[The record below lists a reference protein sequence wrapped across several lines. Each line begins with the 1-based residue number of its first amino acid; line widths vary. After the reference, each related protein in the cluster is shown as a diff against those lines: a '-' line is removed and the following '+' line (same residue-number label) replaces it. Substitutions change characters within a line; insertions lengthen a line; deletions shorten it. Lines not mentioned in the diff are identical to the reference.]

1 MNETDAKQ
9 PGRLRAFFGRLG
21 GWFKLH
27 KKFTALLVVLALA
40 TAILLRFLPQR
51 GAAQGSTVSFVRTTT
66 LQKTSLENSVSTTG
80 TVESANVSTVTTDLK
95 YTVKSVNV
103 QVGDTVQAGDV
114 ICTLDTEDLEKQI
127 ERAKESLTDQTEQTQ
142 EAYDKALKSY
152 NEAKE
157 DYDDAVTAVDDA
169 EDDYYDSWDDLNAA
183 VNQVSALQ
191 ADYDSKQSQLSSML
205 TEYNEAVSTYGVD
218 SDEAKAAKDR
228 YEQFKEGAA
237 KDAQTA
243 LENAQ
248 MTTGYQSLVQ
258 AKDQA
263 VAAWEQAKTAKEQ
276 AEKQLETASESLD
289 TAKKNLDKSGSSDTL
304 ADLQEQLTKCTLT
317 AETSGTV
324 TSLNATVGSICS
336 DTVATIQDTND
347 LKVAVTIREYDVPN
361 VSIGMKARIT
371 SDATDGEISGTL
383 TQISPTATAA
393 TSATAAGQGS
403 SSTSGTFSAEV
414 SVDGASS
421 GLLIGMNAN
430 VEIVQSTTDNV
441 FVVPY
446 DAVGTEDDGTK
457 YVMVKTGGEGAD
469 ATFEKVTVTTGAE
482 NDYYIEIRGDALTEG
497 MEVRSSASDDST
509 ETVDASDMMGQGGF
523 VFSAGGDM
531 PSGGG
536 QGGPSGGQGGPSG
549 GQGGPG
555 GRQGGGPGGM

>member
-1 MNETDAKQ
+1 MNETGTKQ
-9 PGRLRAFFGRLG
+9 PGKLRAFFGRLG
-21 GWFKLH
+21 GWFKQH

-40 TAILLRFLPQR
+40 AAIVLRFLPQK

-152 NEAKE
+152 NEAKK
-157 DYDDAVTAVDDA
+157 DYDDAVTAADDA

-228 YEQFKEGAA
+228 YEKFEQNDAQ
-237 KDAQTA
+237 DAQTA

-248 MTTGYQSLVQ
+248 KTTGYQSLVQ

-304 ADLQEQLTKCTLT
+304 EDLQEQLTKCTLT

-336 DTVATIQDTND
+336 DTVATIQDTNA
-347 LKVAVTIREYDVPN
+347 LKIAVTIQEYDVPN

-393 TSATAAGQGS
+393 TGGQS
-403 SSTSGTFSAEV
+403 SSSSSGTFSAEV

-457 YVMVKTGGEGAD
+457 YVMVKTGGDGAD

-482 NDYYIEIRGDALTEG
+482 NDYYIEISGDALSEG

-509 ETVDASDMMGQGGF
+509 ETVDTSDMMGQGGF
-523 VFSAGGDM
+523 MFSA
-531 PSGGG
+531 GGG

-555 GRQGGGPGGM
+555 GGQGGGPGGM

>member
-1 MNETDAKQ
+1 MNETGTKQ
-9 PGRLRAFFGRLG
+9 PGKLRAFFGRLG
-21 GWFKLH
+21 GWFKQH

-40 TAILLRFLPQR
+40 AAIVLRFLPQK

-127 ERAKESLTDQTEQTQ
+127 ERAKESLTDQTKQTQ

-152 NEAKE
+152 NEAKK
-157 DYDDAVTAVDDA
+157 DYDDAVTAAADA

-263 VAAWEQAKTAKEQ
+263 VAAWEQAKAAKEQ

-304 ADLQEQLTKCTLT
+304 EDLQEQLTKCTLT

-336 DTVATIQDTND
+336 DTVATIQDTNA
-347 LKVAVTIREYDVPN
+347 LKIAVTIQEYDVPN

-393 TSATAAGQGS
+393 TGGQS
-403 SSTSGTFSAEV
+403 SSSSSGTFSAEV

-457 YVMVKTGGEGAD
+457 YVMVKTGGDGAD

-482 NDYYIEIRGDALTEG
+482 NDYYIEISGDALSEG

-509 ETVDASDMMGQGGF
+509 ETVDASNMMGQGGF
-523 VFSAGGDM
+523 AFSAGGDM

-536 QGGPSGGQGGPSG
+536 QGGPGS

-555 GRQGGGPGGM
+555 SGQGGPGCGQGGGPGGM

>member
-1 MNETDAKQ
+1 MNETGTKQ
-9 PGRLRAFFGRLG
+9 PGKLRAFFGRLG
-21 GWFKLH
+21 GWFKQH

-40 TAILLRFLPQR
+40 AAIVLRFLPQK

-157 DYDDAVTAVDDA
+157 DYDDAVTAADDA

-304 ADLQEQLTKCTLT
+304 EDLQEQLTKCTLT

-336 DTVATIQDTND
+336 DTVATIQDTNA
-347 LKVAVTIREYDVPN
+347 LKIAVTIQEYDVPN

-393 TSATAAGQGS
+393 TGGQS
-403 SSTSGTFSAEV
+403 SSSSSGTFSAEV

-457 YVMVKTGGEGAD
+457 YVMVKTGGDGAD

-482 NDYYIEIRGDALTEG
+482 NDYYIEISGDALSEG
-497 MEVRSSASDDST
+497 MEVRSSASDDSA

-536 QGGPSGGQGGPSG
+536 QGGPGGG
-549 GQGGPG
+549 
-555 GRQGGGPGGM
+555 QGGGPGGM

>member
-1 MNETDAKQ
+1 MNETGTKQ
-9 PGRLRAFFGRLG
+9 PGKLRAFFGRLG
-21 GWFKLH
+21 GWFKQH

-40 TAILLRFLPQR
+40 AAIVLRFLPQK

-103 QVGDTVQAGDV
+103 QVGDTVQAGV

-152 NEAKE
+152 NEAKK
-157 DYDDAVTAVDDA
+157 DYDDAVTAAADA

-191 ADYDSKQSQLSSML
+191 AEYDRAENELNDALSAYNAALTAYGAGSAEATAAYNEKQS
-205 TEYNEAVSTYGVD
+205 TV
-218 SDEAKAAKDR
+218 
-228 YEQFKEGAA
+228 
-237 KDAQTA
+237 QTA
-243 LENAQ
+243 QQALQNAQ
-248 MTTGYQSLVQ
+248 SITGYQSLVQ

-263 VAAWEQAKTAKEQ
+263 VAAWEQAKNAKEQ

-304 ADLQEQLTKCTLT
+304 EDLQEQLTKCTLT

-336 DTVATIQDTND
+336 DTVATIQDTNA
-347 LKVAVTIREYDVPN
+347 LKIAVTIQEYDVPN

-393 TSATAAGQGS
+393 TGGQS
-403 SSTSGTFSAEV
+403 SSSSSGTFSAEV

-457 YVMVKTGGEGAD
+457 YVMVKTGGDGAD

-482 NDYYIEIRGDALTEG
+482 NDYYIEISGDALSEG

-509 ETVDASDMMGQGGF
+509 ETVDTSDMMGQGGF
-523 VFSAGGDM
+523 MFSAGGDM

-536 QGGPSGGQGGPSG
+536 QGGPGS

-555 GRQGGGPGGM
+555 GGQGGGPGGM

>member
-1 MNETDAKQ
+1 MNETGTKQ
-9 PGRLRAFFGRLG
+9 PGKLRAFFGRLG
-21 GWFKLH
+21 GWFKQH

-40 TAILLRFLPQR
+40 AAIVLRFLPQK
-51 GAAQGSTVSFVRTTT
+51 GAAQGSTVNFVRTTT

-152 NEAKE
+152 NEAKK
-157 DYDDAVTAVDDA
+157 DYDDAVTAADDA

-191 ADYDSKQSQLSSML
+191 AEYDSKQSQLSSML

-228 YEQFKEGAA
+228 YEKFEQNDAQ
-237 KDAQTA
+237 DAQTA

-248 MTTGYQSLVQ
+248 KTTGYQSLVQ

-263 VAAWEQAKTAKEQ
+263 VAAWEQAKTAKKQ

-304 ADLQEQLTKCTLT
+304 EDLQEQLTKCTLT

-336 DTVATIQDTND
+336 DTVATIQDTNA
-347 LKVAVTIREYDVPN
+347 LKIAVTIQEYDVPN

-393 TSATAAGQGS
+393 TGGQS
-403 SSTSGTFSAEV
+403 SSSSSGTFSAEV

-457 YVMVKTGGEGAD
+457 YVMVKTGGDGAD

-482 NDYYIEIRGDALTEG
+482 NDYYIEISGDALSEG

-509 ETVDASDMMGQGGF
+509 ETVDTSDMMGQGSL

-536 QGGPSGGQGGPSG
+536 QGGPGGG
-549 GQGGPG
+549 
-555 GRQGGGPGGM
+555 QGGGPGGM

>member
-1 MNETDAKQ
+1 MNETGTKQ
-9 PGRLRAFFGRLG
+9 PGKLRAFFGRLG
-21 GWFKLH
+21 GWFKQH
-27 KKFTALLVVLALA
+27 KKFIALLVVLALA
-40 TAILLRFLPQR
+40 AAIVLRFLPQK

-152 NEAKE
+152 NEAKK
-157 DYDDAVTAVDDA
+157 DYDDAVTAADDA

-289 TAKKNLDKSGSSDTL
+289 TAKKKLDNSGSSDAL
-304 ADLQEQLTKCTLT
+304 EDLQEQLTKCTLT

-336 DTVATIQDTND
+336 DTVATIQDTNA
-347 LKVAVTIREYDVPN
+347 LKIAVTIQEYDVPN

-393 TSATAAGQGS
+393 TGGQS
-403 SSTSGTFSAEV
+403 SSSSSGTFSAEV

-457 YVMVKTGGEGAD
+457 YVMVKTGGDGAD

-482 NDYYIEIRGDALTEG
+482 NDYYIEISGDALSEG
-497 MEVRSSASDDST
+497 MEVRSSASDDSA
-509 ETVDASDMMGQGGF
+509 ETVDASNMMGQGGF
-523 VFSAGGDM
+523 AFSGGGDM

-536 QGGPSGGQGGPSG
+536 QGGPSGGQGG
-549 GQGGPG
+549 
-555 GRQGGGPGGM
+555 GPGGM

>member
-1 MNETDAKQ
+1 MNETGTKQ
-9 PGRLRAFFGRLG
+9 PGKLRAFFGRLG
-21 GWFKLH
+21 GWFKQH

-40 TAILLRFLPQR
+40 AAIVLRFLPQK

-152 NEAKE
+152 NEAKK
-157 DYDDAVTAVDDA
+157 DYDDAVTAADDA

-191 ADYDSKQSQLSSML
+191 AEYDSKQSQLSSML

-228 YEQFKEGAA
+228 YEKFEQNDAQ
-237 KDAQTA
+237 DAQTA

-248 MTTGYQSLVQ
+248 KTTGYQSLVQ

-304 ADLQEQLTKCTLT
+304 EDLQEQLTKCTLT

-336 DTVATIQDTND
+336 DTVATIQDTNA
-347 LKVAVTIREYDVPN
+347 LKIAVTIQEYDVPN
-361 VSIGMKARIT
+361 VSIGMKVRIT

-393 TSATAAGQGS
+393 TGGQS
-403 SSTSGTFSAEV
+403 SSSSSGTFSAEV

-457 YVMVKTGGEGAD
+457 YVMVKTGGDGAD

-482 NDYYIEIRGDALTEG
+482 NDYYIEISGDALSEG

-509 ETVDASDMMGQGGF
+509 ETVDTSDMMGQGSL

-536 QGGPSGGQGGPSG
+536 QGGPGGG
-549 GQGGPG
+549 
-555 GRQGGGPGGM
+555 QGGGPGGM

>member
-1 MNETDAKQ
+1 MNETGTKQ
-9 PGRLRAFFGRLG
+9 PGKLRAFFGRLG
-21 GWFKLH
+21 GWFKQH

-40 TAILLRFLPQR
+40 AAIVLRFLPQK

-127 ERAKESLTDQTEQTQ
+127 ERAKESLTDQTDQTQ

-152 NEAKE
+152 NEAKKG
-157 DYDDAVTAVDDA
+157 YDDAVTAADDA

-218 SDEAKAAKDR
+218 SAEATAAKGR
-228 YEQFKEGAA
+228 YERFKNGDA

-243 LENAQ
+243 LEDAQ

-289 TAKKNLDKSGSSDTL
+289 TAKKKLDNSGSSDTL
-304 ADLQEQLTKCTLT
+304 EDLQEQLTKCTLT

-336 DTVATIQDTND
+336 DTVATIQDTNA
-347 LKVAVTIREYDVPN
+347 LKIAVTIQEYDVPN

-393 TSATAAGQGS
+393 TGGQS
-403 SSTSGTFSAEV
+403 SSSSSGTFSAEV

-457 YVMVKTGGEGAD
+457 YVMVKTGGDGAD

-482 NDYYIEIRGDALTEG
+482 NDYYIEISGDALSEG

-509 ETVDASDMMGQGGF
+509 ETVDTSDMMGQGGF
-523 VFSAGGDM
+523 AFSAGGDM

-536 QGGPSGGQGGPSG
+536 QGGPSGGQGGPG
-549 GQGGPG
+549 GG
-555 GRQGGGPGGM
+555 QGGGPGGM

>member
-1 MNETDAKQ
+1 MSETGTKQ
-9 PGRLRAFFGRLG
+9 PGKLRAFFGRLG
-21 GWFKLH
+21 GWFKQH

-40 TAILLRFLPQR
+40 AAIVLRFLPQK

-152 NEAKE
+152 NEAKK
-157 DYDDAVTAVDDA
+157 DYDDAVTAADDA

-228 YEQFKEGAA
+228 YEQFEQKDAQ
-237 KDAQTA
+237 DAQTA
-243 LENAQ
+243 LEHAQ
-248 MTTGYQSLVQ
+248 KTTSYQSLVQ

-276 AEKQLETASESLD
+276 AEKQLETVSESLD

-304 ADLQEQLTKCTLT
+304 EDLQEQLTKCTLT
-317 AETSGTV
+317 ATV

-336 DTVATIQDTND
+336 DTVATIQDTNA
-347 LKVAVTIREYDVPN
+347 LKIAVTIQEYDVPN

-393 TSATAAGQGS
+393 TGGQS
-403 SSTSGTFSAEV
+403 SSSSSGTFSAEV

-457 YVMVKTGGEGAD
+457 YVMVKTGGDGAD

-482 NDYYIEIRGDALTEG
+482 NDYYIEISGDALSEG

-509 ETVDASDMMGQGGF
+509 ETVDASNMMGQGGF

-536 QGGPSGGQGGPSG
+536 QGGPGGG
-549 GQGGPG
+549 
-555 GRQGGGPGGM
+555 QGGGPGGM

>member
-1 MNETDAKQ
+1 MNETGTKQ
-9 PGRLRAFFGRLG
+9 PGKLRAFFGRLG
-21 GWFKLH
+21 GWFKQH

-40 TAILLRFLPQR
+40 AAIVLRFLPQK

-127 ERAKESLTDQTEQTQ
+127 TRAKESLTDQTEQTQ

-152 NEAKE
+152 NEAKK
-157 DYDDAVTAVDDA
+157 DYDDAVTAADDA

-191 ADYDSKQSQLSSML
+191 AKYDRAEKELSDALSAYNAAL
-205 TEYNEAVSTYGVD
+205 TAYGDGSAEATAAEAAYNE
-218 SDEAKAAKDR
+218 K
-228 YEQFKEGAA
+228 QGAA

-304 ADLQEQLTKCTLT
+304 EDLQEQLTKCTLT

-446 DAVGTEDDGTK
+446 DAVGTEADGTK

-497 MEVRSSASDDST
+497 MEVRSSATDDST
-509 ETVDASDMMGQGGF
+509 ETVDASDMMGQGRL
-523 VFSAGGDM
+523 VFSAGGGAGGGDM
-531 PSGGG
+531 PG
-536 QGGPSGGQGGPSG
+536 G

>member
-1 MNETDAKQ
+1 MNETGTKQ
-9 PGRLRAFFGRLG
+9 PGKLRAFFGRLG
-21 GWFKLH
+21 GWFKQH

-40 TAILLRFLPQR
+40 AAIVLRFLPQK

-127 ERAKESLTDQTEQTQ
+127 ERAKESLTDQTDQTQ

-152 NEAKE
+152 NEAKK
-157 DYDDAVTAVDDA
+157 DYDDAVTAATDA

-218 SDEAKAAKDR
+218 SAEAKAAKDR

-304 ADLQEQLTKCTLT
+304 EDLQEQLTKCTLT

-336 DTVATIQDTND
+336 DTVATIQDTNA
-347 LKVAVTIREYDVPN
+347 LKIAVTIQEYDVPN

-371 SDATDGEISGTL
+371 SDASDGEISGTL

-393 TSATAAGQGS
+393 TGGQS
-403 SSTSGTFSAEV
+403 SSSSSGTFSAEV

-457 YVMVKTGGEGAD
+457 YVMVKTGGDGAD

-482 NDYYIEIRGDALTEG
+482 NDYYIEISGDALSEG

-509 ETVDASDMMGQGGF
+509 ETVDAGNMMGQGGF
-523 VFSAGGDM
+523 AFSAGGDM

-536 QGGPSGGQGGPSG
+536 QGGPSGGQGGPG
-549 GQGGPG
+549 GG
-555 GRQGGGPGGM
+555 QGGGPGGM

>member
-1 MNETDAKQ
+1 MNETGTKQ
-9 PGRLRAFFGRLG
+9 PGKLRAFFGRLG
-21 GWFKLH
+21 GWFKQH

-40 TAILLRFLPQR
+40 AAIVLRFLPQK

-152 NEAKE
+152 NEAKK
-157 DYDDAVTAVDDA
+157 DYDDAVTAAADA

-304 ADLQEQLTKCTLT
+304 EDLQEQLTKCTLT

-336 DTVATIQDTND
+336 DTVATIQDTNA
-347 LKVAVTIREYDVPN
+347 LKIAVTIQEYDVPN

-393 TSATAAGQGS
+393 TGGQS
-403 SSTSGTFSAEV
+403 SSSSSGTFSAEV

-457 YVMVKTGGEGAD
+457 YVMVKTGGDGAN

-482 NDYYIEIRGDALTEG
+482 NDYYIEISGDALSEG

-509 ETVDASDMMGQGGF
+509 ETVDASNMMGQGGF
-523 VFSAGGDM
+523 VFSAG
-531 PSGGG
+531 
-536 QGGPSGGQGGPSG
+536 GGQGGPSG

-555 GRQGGGPGGM
+555 GGQGGGPGGM

>member
-1 MNETDAKQ
+1 MNETGTKQ
-9 PGRLRAFFGRLG
+9 PGKLRAFFGRLG
-21 GWFKLH
+21 GWFKQH
-27 KKFTALLVVLALA
+27 KKSTALLVVLALA
-40 TAILLRFLPQR
+40 AAIVLRFLPQK

-152 NEAKE
+152 NEAKK
-157 DYDDAVTAVDDA
+157 DYDDAVTAADDA

-183 VNQVSALQ
+183 VNQVSSLQ

-304 ADLQEQLTKCTLT
+304 EDLQEQLTKCTLT

-336 DTVATIQDTND
+336 DTVATIQDTNA
-347 LKVAVTIREYDVPN
+347 LKIAVTIQEYDVPN

-393 TSATAAGQGS
+393 TGGQS
-403 SSTSGTFSAEV
+403 SSSSSGTFSAEV

-457 YVMVKTGGEGAD
+457 YVMVKTGGDGAD
-469 ATFEKVTVTTGAE
+469 ATFEKVAVTTGAE
-482 NDYYIEIRGDALTEG
+482 NDYYIEISGDALSEG
-497 MEVRSSASDDST
+497 MEVRSSASDDSA
-509 ETVDASDMMGQGGF
+509 ETVDTSDTMGQGSF
-523 VFSAGGDM
+523 VFSAG
-531 PSGGG
+531 
-536 QGGPSGGQGGPSG
+536 GGQGGPSG

-555 GRQGGGPGGM
+555 GGQGGGPGGM

>member
-1 MNETDAKQ
+1 MNETGTKQ
-9 PGRLRAFFGRLG
+9 PGKLRAFFGRLG
-21 GWFKLH
+21 GWFKQH

-40 TAILLRFLPQR
+40 AAIVLRFLPQK

-152 NEAKE
+152 NEAKK
-157 DYDDAVTAVDDA
+157 DYDDAVTAADDA

-183 VNQVSALQ
+183 VNQVSALK

-276 AEKQLETASESLD
+276 AKKQLETASESLD

-304 ADLQEQLTKCTLT
+304 EDLQEQLTKCTLT

-336 DTVATIQDTND
+336 DTVATIQDTNA
-347 LKVAVTIREYDVPN
+347 LKIAVTIQEYDVPN

-393 TSATAAGQGS
+393 TGGQS
-403 SSTSGTFSAEV
+403 SSSSSGTFSAEV

-457 YVMVKTGGEGAD
+457 YVMVKTGGDGAD

-482 NDYYIEIRGDALTEG
+482 NDYYIEISGDALSEG

-555 GRQGGGPGGM
+555 GGQGGGPGGM

>member
-1 MNETDAKQ
+1 M
-9 PGRLRAFFGRLG
+9 
-21 GWFKLH
+21 
-27 KKFTALLVVLALA
+27 
-40 TAILLRFLPQR
+40 
-51 GAAQGSTVSFVRTTT
+51 RTTT

-127 ERAKESLTDQTEQTQ
+127 ERAQEGLTDQTEQTQ
-142 EAYDKALKSY
+142 AAYDKALKSY

-157 DYDDAVTAVDDA
+157 DYNDAVTAADDA
-169 EDDYYDSWDDLNAA
+169 EKDYYDSWDDLNAA
-183 VNQVSALQ
+183 TNQVSALQ
-191 ADYDSKQSQLSSML
+191 AAYDSAESALNDALSAYNAALTAYGAGSPEALAAETTYKEKQG
-205 TEYNEAVSTYGVD
+205 AV
-218 SDEAKAAKDR
+218 
-228 YEQFKEGAA
+228 
-237 KDAQTA
+237 QTA
-243 LENAQ
+243 QADLQNAQ
-248 MTTGYQSLVQ
+248 SITGYQSLVQ

-263 VAAWEQAKTAKEQ
+263 VAAWTQAKTAKEQ
-276 AEKQLETASESLD
+276 AEKQLETASDNLD

-304 ADLQEQLTKCTLT
+304 KDLQEQLTKCTLT

-393 TSATAAGQGS
+393 TGGQGS

-414 SVDGASS
+414 SVDGSSS

-446 DAVGTEDDGTK
+446 DAVGTEADGTK

-497 MEVRSSASDDST
+497 MEVRSSATDDST
-509 ETVDASDMMGQGGF
+509 ETVDASDMMGQGRL
-523 VFSAGGDM
+523 VFSAGGGAGGGDM
-531 PSGGG
+531 PG
-536 QGGPSGGQGGPSG
+536 G

-555 GRQGGGPGGM
+555 GGQGGGPGGM

>member
-1 MNETDAKQ
+1 MNETGTKQ
-9 PGRLRAFFGRLG
+9 PGKLRAFFGRLG
-21 GWFKLH
+21 GWFKQH
-27 KKFTALLVVLALA
+27 KKFTVLLVVLALA
-40 TAILLRFLPQR
+40 AAIVLRFLPQK

-152 NEAKE
+152 NEAKK
-157 DYDDAVTAVDDA
+157 DYDDAVTAADDA

-191 ADYDSKQSQLSSML
+191 AEYDRAEKELSDALSAYNAALTAYGAGSAEATAEKQS
-205 TEYNEAVSTYGVD
+205 AVQT
-218 SDEAKAAKDR
+218 AQQAL
-228 YEQFKEGAA
+228 Q
-237 KDAQTA
+237 DAQSI
-243 LENAQ
+243 
-248 MTTGYQSLVQ
+248 TGYQSLVQ

-263 VAAWEQAKTAKEQ
+263 VAAWEQAKAAKEQ

-304 ADLQEQLTKCTLT
+304 EDLQEQLTKCTLT

-336 DTVATIQDTND
+336 DTVATIQDTNA
-347 LKVAVTIREYDVPN
+347 LKIAVTIQEYDVPN

-393 TSATAAGQGS
+393 TGGQS
-403 SSTSGTFSAEV
+403 SSSSSGTFSAEV

-446 DAVGTEDDGTK
+446 DAVGTEGDGTK
-457 YVMVKTGGEGAD
+457 YVMVKTGGDGAD
-469 ATFEKVTVTTGAE
+469 ATFEKVTVTTGTE
-482 NDYYIEIRGDALTEG
+482 NDYYIEISGDALSEG

-509 ETVDASDMMGQGGF
+509 ETVDTSDMMGQGGF

-536 QGGPSGGQGGPSG
+536 QGGPGG

-555 GRQGGGPGGM
+555 DGQGGGPGGM

>member
-1 MNETDAKQ
+1 MNETGTKQ
-9 PGRLRAFFGRLG
+9 PGKLRAFFGRLG
-21 GWFKLH
+21 GWFKQH

-40 TAILLRFLPQR
+40 AAIVLRFLPQK

-152 NEAKE
+152 NEAKK
-157 DYDDAVTAVDDA
+157 DYDDAVTAATDA

-218 SDEAKAAKDR
+218 SAEATAAKDH
-228 YEQFKEGAA
+228 YERFKNGDA

-304 ADLQEQLTKCTLT
+304 EDLQEQLTKCTLT

-336 DTVATIQDTND
+336 DTVATIQDTNA
-347 LKVAVTIREYDVPN
+347 LKIAVTIQEYDVPN

-393 TSATAAGQGS
+393 TGGQS
-403 SSTSGTFSAEV
+403 SSSSSGTFSAEV

-457 YVMVKTGGEGAD
+457 YVMVKTGGDGAD

-482 NDYYIEIRGDALTEG
+482 NDYYIEISGDALSEG

-509 ETVDASDMMGQGGF
+509 ETVDASNMMGQGGF
-523 VFSAGGDM
+523 AFSAGGDM

-536 QGGPSGGQGGPSG
+536 QGGPGS

-555 GRQGGGPGGM
+555 GGQGGGPGGM

>member
-1 MNETDAKQ
+1 MNETGTKQ
-9 PGRLRAFFGRLG
+9 PGKLRAFFGRLG
-21 GWFKLH
+21 GWFKQH

-40 TAILLRFLPQR
+40 AAIVLRFLPQK

-127 ERAKESLTDQTEQTQ
+127 ERAKESLTDQTDQTQ

-152 NEAKE
+152 NEAKK
-157 DYDDAVTAVDDA
+157 DYDDAVTAADDA

-183 VNQVSALQ
+183 VKQVSALQ
-191 ADYDSKQSQLSSML
+191 AEYDRAENELNDALSAYNAAL
-205 TEYNEAVSTYGVD
+205 TAYGAG
-218 SDEAKAAKDR
+218 SAEAKAA
-228 YEQFKEGAA
+228 EAA
-237 KDAQTA
+237 YNEKQSTVQTA
-243 LENAQ
+243 QQALQNAQ
-248 MTTGYQSLVQ
+248 SITGYQSLVQ

-289 TAKKNLDKSGSSDTL
+289 TAKKKLDNSGSSDTL
-304 ADLQEQLTKCTLT
+304 EDLQEQLTKCTLT

-336 DTVATIQDTND
+336 DTVATIQDTNA
-347 LKVAVTIREYDVPN
+347 LKIAVTIQEYDVPN

-393 TSATAAGQGS
+393 TGGQS
-403 SSTSGTFSAEV
+403 SSSSSGTFSAEV

-457 YVMVKTGGEGAD
+457 YVMVKTGGDGAD

-482 NDYYIEIRGDALTEG
+482 NDYYIEISGDALSEG

-509 ETVDASDMMGQGGF
+509 ETVDTSNMMGQGGF

-555 GRQGGGPGGM
+555 GGQGGGPGGM

>member
-1 MNETDAKQ
+1 MNETGTKQ
-9 PGRLRAFFGRLG
+9 PGKLRAFFGRLG
-21 GWFKLH
+21 GWFKQH

-40 TAILLRFLPQR
+40 AAIVLRFLPQK

-157 DYDDAVTAVDDA
+157 DYDDAVTAADDA

-205 TEYNEAVSTYGVD
+205 TEYNEVVSTYGVD

-237 KDAQTA
+237 QDAQTA

-248 MTTGYQSLVQ
+248 KATGYQSLVQ

-263 VAAWEQAKTAKEQ
+263 VAAWDQAKTAKEQ

-289 TAKKNLDKSGSSDTL
+289 TAKKKLDKSGSSDTL
-304 ADLQEQLTKCTLT
+304 EDLQEQLTKCTLT

-336 DTVATIQDTND
+336 DTVATIQDTNA
-347 LKVAVTIREYDVPN
+347 LKIAVTIQEYDVPN

-393 TSATAAGQGS
+393 TGGQS
-403 SSTSGTFSAEV
+403 SSSSSGTFSAEV

-457 YVMVKTGGEGAD
+457 YVMVKTGGDGAD

-482 NDYYIEIRGDALTEG
+482 NDYYIEISGDALSEG
-497 MEVRSSASDDST
+497 MEVRSSASDDSA
-509 ETVDASDMMGQGGF
+509 ETADASDMMGQGGF

-536 QGGPSGGQGGPSG
+536 QGGPGGG
-549 GQGGPG
+549 
-555 GRQGGGPGGM
+555 QGGGPGGM

>member
-1 MNETDAKQ
+1 MNETGTKQ
-9 PGRLRAFFGRLG
+9 PGKLRAFFGRLG
-21 GWFKLH
+21 GWFKQH
-27 KKFTALLVVLALA
+27 KKSTALLVVLALA
-40 TAILLRFLPQR
+40 AAIVLRFLPQKR
-51 GAAQGSTVSFVRTTT
+51 AAQGGTVSFVRTTT

-142 EAYDKALKSY
+142 EAYNKALKSY
-152 NEAKE
+152 NEAKK
-157 DYDDAVTAVDDA
+157 DYDDAVTAADDA

-191 ADYDSKQSQLSSML
+191 AEYDSKQSQLSSML

-228 YEQFKEGAA
+228 YEKFEQNDAQ
-237 KDAQTA
+237 DAQTA

-248 MTTGYQSLVQ
+248 KTTGYQSLVQ

-289 TAKKNLDKSGSSDTL
+289 TAKKKLDNSGSSDTL
-304 ADLQEQLTKCTLT
+304 EDLQEQLTKCTLT

-336 DTVATIQDTND
+336 DTVATIQDTNA
-347 LKVAVTIREYDVPN
+347 LKIAVTIQEYDVPN

-393 TSATAAGQGS
+393 TGGQS
-403 SSTSGTFSAEV
+403 SSSSSGTFSAEV

-457 YVMVKTGGEGAD
+457 YVMVKNGGDGAD

-482 NDYYIEIRGDALTEG
+482 NDYYIEISGDALSEG

-523 VFSAGGDM
+523 AFSAGGDM
-531 PSGGG
+531 PSGGV
-536 QGGPSGGQGGPSG
+536 
-549 GQGGPG
+549 QGGPG
-555 GRQGGGPGGM
+555 GGQGGGPGGM

>member
-1 MNETDAKQ
+1 MNETGTKQ
-9 PGRLRAFFGRLG
+9 PGKLRAFFGRLG
-21 GWFKLH
+21 GWFKQH

-40 TAILLRFLPQR
+40 AAIVLRFLPQK

-127 ERAKESLTDQTEQTQ
+127 ERAKESLTDQTKQTQ

-152 NEAKE
+152 NEAKK
-157 DYDDAVTAVDDA
+157 DYDDAVTAADDA

-304 ADLQEQLTKCTLT
+304 EDLQEQLTKCTLT

-336 DTVATIQDTND
+336 DTVATIQDTNA
-347 LKVAVTIREYDVPN
+347 LKIAVTIQEYDVPN

-393 TSATAAGQGS
+393 TGGQS
-403 SSTSGTFSAEV
+403 SSSSSGTFSAEV

-457 YVMVKTGGEGAD
+457 YVMVKTGGDGAD

-482 NDYYIEIRGDALTEG
+482 NDYYIEISGDALSEG

-509 ETVDASDMMGQGGF
+509 ETVDTSDMMGQGGF

-536 QGGPSGGQGGPSG
+536 QGGPSGGQGGPG
-549 GQGGPG
+549 GG
-555 GRQGGGPGGM
+555 QGGGPGGM

>member
-1 MNETDAKQ
+1 MNETGTKQ
-9 PGRLRAFFGRLG
+9 PGKLRAFFGRLG
-21 GWFKLH
+21 GWFKQH

-40 TAILLRFLPQR
+40 AAIVLRFLPQK

-127 ERAKESLTDQTEQTQ
+127 ERAKESLTDQTDQTQ

-152 NEAKE
+152 NEAKK
-157 DYDDAVTAVDDA
+157 DYDDAVTAADDA

-205 TEYNEAVSTYGVD
+205 TEYNEAVSTYGAD
-218 SDEAKAAKDR
+218 SDEAKAAKDH
-228 YEQFKEGAA
+228 YEQFKEGDA
-237 KDAQTA
+237 KAAQTA
-243 LENAQ
+243 LEHAQ
-248 MTTGYQSLVQ
+248 ETTGYQSLVQ

-304 ADLQEQLTKCTLT
+304 EDLQEQLTKCTLT

-336 DTVATIQDTND
+336 DTVATIQDTNA
-347 LKVAVTIREYDVPN
+347 LKIAVTIQEYDVPN

-393 TSATAAGQGS
+393 TGGQS
-403 SSTSGTFSAEV
+403 SSSSSGTFSAEV

-457 YVMVKTGGEGAD
+457 YVMVKTGGDGAD

-482 NDYYIEIRGDALTEG
+482 NDYYIEISGDALSEG

-509 ETVDASDMMGQGGF
+509 ETVDASNMMGQGGF
-523 VFSAGGDM
+523 VFSAGG
-531 PSGGG
+531 
-536 QGGPSGGQGGPSG
+536 QGGPAGGQGGPSG

-555 GRQGGGPGGM
+555 GGQGGGPGGM

>member
-1 MNETDAKQ
+1 MNETGTKQ
-9 PGRLRAFFGRLG
+9 PGKLRAFFGRLG
-21 GWFKLH
+21 GWFKQH

-40 TAILLRFLPQR
+40 AAIVLRFLPQK

-152 NEAKE
+152 NEAKK
-157 DYDDAVTAVDDA
+157 DYDDAVTAADDA

-304 ADLQEQLTKCTLT
+304 EDLQEQLTKCTLT

-336 DTVATIQDTND
+336 DTVATIQDTNA
-347 LKVAVTIREYDVPN
+347 LKIAVTIQEYDVPN

-393 TSATAAGQGS
+393 TGGQS
-403 SSTSGTFSAEV
+403 SSSSSGTFSAEV

-457 YVMVKTGGEGAD
+457 YVMVKTGGNGAD

-482 NDYYIEIRGDALTEG
+482 NDYYIEISGDALSEG
-497 MEVRSSASDDST
+497 MEVRSSASDDSA
-509 ETVDASDMMGQGGF
+509 ETVDASNMMGQGGF

-536 QGGPSGGQGGPSG
+536 QGG
-549 GQGGPG
+549 
-555 GRQGGGPGGM
+555 GPGGM

>member
-1 MNETDAKQ
+1 MNETGTKQ
-9 PGRLRAFFGRLG
+9 PGKLRAFFGRLG
-21 GWFKLH
+21 GWFKQH

-40 TAILLRFLPQR
+40 AAIVLRFLPQK

-152 NEAKE
+152 NEAKK
-157 DYDDAVTAVDDA
+157 DYDDAVTAADDA

-304 ADLQEQLTKCTLT
+304 EDLQEQLTKCTLT

-336 DTVATIQDTND
+336 DTVATIQDTNA
-347 LKVAVTIREYDVPN
+347 LKIAVTIQEYDVPN

-393 TSATAAGQGS
+393 TGGQS
-403 SSTSGTFSAEV
+403 SSSSSGTFSAEV

-457 YVMVKTGGEGAD
+457 YVMVKTGGDGAD

-482 NDYYIEIRGDALTEG
+482 NDYYIEISGDALSEG

-509 ETVDASDMMGQGGF
+509 ETVYASNMMGQGGF
-523 VFSAGGDM
+523 VFSAG
-531 PSGGG
+531 
-536 QGGPSGGQGGPSG
+536 GGQGGPSG

-555 GRQGGGPGGM
+555 GGQGGGPGGM

>member
-1 MNETDAKQ
+1 MNETGTKQ
-9 PGRLRAFFGRLG
+9 SGKLRAFFCRLG
-21 GWFKLH
+21 GWFKQH

-40 TAILLRFLPQR
+40 AAIVLRFLPQK

-152 NEAKE
+152 NEAKK
-157 DYDDAVTAVDDA
+157 DYDDAVTAADDA

-218 SDEAKAAKDR
+218 SAEAKAAKDR

-263 VAAWEQAKTAKEQ
+263 VAAWEQAKTAKDQ

-304 ADLQEQLTKCTLT
+304 EDLQEQLTKCTLT

-336 DTVATIQDTND
+336 DTVATIQDTNA
-347 LKVAVTIREYDVPN
+347 LKIAVTIQEYDVPN

-393 TSATAAGQGS
+393 TGGQS
-403 SSTSGTFSAEV
+403 SSSSSGTFSAEV

-457 YVMVKTGGEGAD
+457 YVMVKTGGDGAD

-482 NDYYIEIRGDALTEG
+482 NDYYIEISGDALSEG

-509 ETVDASDMMGQGGF
+509 ETVDTSDMMGQGSL

-536 QGGPSGGQGGPSG
+536 QGGPGGG
-549 GQGGPG
+549 
-555 GRQGGGPGGM
+555 QGGGPGGM

>member
-1 MNETDAKQ
+1 MNETGTKQ
-9 PGRLRAFFGRLG
+9 PGKLRAFFGRLG
-21 GWFKLH
+21 GWFKQH

-40 TAILLRFLPQR
+40 AAIVLRFLPQK

-127 ERAKESLTDQTEQTQ
+127 ERAKESLNDQTEQTQ

-157 DYDDAVTAVDDA
+157 DYDDAVTAADDA

-205 TEYNEAVSTYGVD
+205 TEYNEAVRTYGVD
-218 SDEAKAAKDR
+218 SDEAKAAKGR

-243 LENAQ
+243 LEDAQ
-248 MTTGYQSLVQ
+248 SITGYQSLVQ

-263 VAAWEQAKTAKEQ
+263 VAAWEQAKTAKDQ

-304 ADLQEQLTKCTLT
+304 EDLQEQLTKCTLT

-336 DTVATIQDTND
+336 DTVATIQDTNA
-347 LKVAVTIREYDVPN
+347 LKIAVTIQEYDVPN

-393 TSATAAGQGS
+393 TGGQGS

-414 SVDGASS
+414 SVDGSSS

-446 DAVGTEDDGTK
+446 DAVGTEADGTK

-497 MEVRSSASDDST
+497 MEVRSSATDDST
-509 ETVDASDMMGQGGF
+509 ETVDASDMMGQGRL
-523 VFSAGGDM
+523 VFSAGGGA
-531 PSGGG
+531 GGG
-536 QGGPSGGQGGPSG
+536 DMPSG

>member
-1 MNETDAKQ
+1 MNETGTKQ
-9 PGRLRAFFGRLG
+9 PGKLRAFFGRLG
-21 GWFKLH
+21 GWFKQH
-27 KKFTALLVVLALA
+27 KKSTALLVVLALA
-40 TAILLRFLPQR
+40 AAIVLRFLPQK

-66 LQKTSLENSVSTTG
+66 LEKTSLENSVSTTG

-152 NEAKE
+152 NEAKK
-157 DYDDAVTAVDDA
+157 DYDDAVTAADDA

-191 ADYDSKQSQLSSML
+191 AEYDSKQSQLSSML

-228 YEQFKEGAA
+228 YEKFEQNDAQ
-237 KDAQTA
+237 DAQTA

-248 MTTGYQSLVQ
+248 KTTGYQSLVQ

-289 TAKKNLDKSGSSDTL
+289 TAKKKLDNSGSSDTL
-304 ADLQEQLTKCTLT
+304 EDLQEQLTKCTLT

-336 DTVATIQDTND
+336 DTVATIQDTNA
-347 LKVAVTIREYDVPN
+347 LKIAVTIQEYDVPN

-393 TSATAAGQGS
+393 TGGQS
-403 SSTSGTFSAEV
+403 SSSSSGTFSAEV

-457 YVMVKTGGEGAD
+457 YVMVKTGGDGAD

-482 NDYYIEIRGDALTEG
+482 NDYYIEISGDALSEG

-509 ETVDASDMMGQGGF
+509 ETVDASNMMGQGGF
-523 VFSAGGDM
+523 VFSAGG
-531 PSGGG
+531 G
-536 QGGPSGGQGGPSG
+536 QEGPSG

-555 GRQGGGPGGM
+555 GGQGGGPGGM

>member
-1 MNETDAKQ
+1 MNETGTKQ
-9 PGRLRAFFGRLG
+9 PGKLRAFFGRLG
-21 GWFKLH
+21 GWFKQH

-40 TAILLRFLPQR
+40 AAIVLRFLPQK

-152 NEAKE
+152 NEAKK
-157 DYDDAVTAVDDA
+157 DYDDAVTAADDA

-191 ADYDSKQSQLSSML
+191 ADYNSKQSQLSSML

-228 YEQFKEGAA
+228 YEKFEQN
-237 KDAQTA
+237 DAQDAQQA
-243 LENAQ
+243 LQNAQ
-248 MTTGYQSLVQ
+248 SITGYQSLVQ

-289 TAKKNLDKSGSSDTL
+289 TAKKKLDKSGSSDTL
-304 ADLQEQLTKCTLT
+304 EDLQEQLTKCTLT

-336 DTVATIQDTND
+336 DTVATIQDTNA
-347 LKVAVTIREYDVPN
+347 LKIAVTIQEYDVPN

-393 TSATAAGQGS
+393 TGGQS
-403 SSTSGTFSAEV
+403 SSSSSGTFSAEV

-457 YVMVKTGGEGAD
+457 YVMVKTGGDGAD
-469 ATFEKVTVTTGAE
+469 TTFEKVTVTTGAE
-482 NDYYIEIRGDALTEG
+482 NDYYIEISGDALSEG

-509 ETVDASDMMGQGGF
+509 ETVDASNMMGQGSF

-531 PSGGG
+531 PGGG
-536 QGGPSGGQGGPSG
+536 QGGPGS

-555 GRQGGGPGGM
+555 GGQGGGPGGM

>member
-1 MNETDAKQ
+1 MNETGTKQ
-9 PGRLRAFFGRLG
+9 PGKLRAFFGRLG
-21 GWFKLH
+21 GWFKQH

-40 TAILLRFLPQR
+40 AAIVLRFLPQK
-51 GAAQGSTVSFVRTTT
+51 GAAQGGTVSFVRTTT

-142 EAYDKALKSY
+142 DAYDKALKSY
-152 NEAKE
+152 NEAKK
-157 DYDDAVTAVDDA
+157 DYDDAVTTATDA

-243 LENAQ
+243 LEDAQ

-304 ADLQEQLTKCTLT
+304 EDLQEQLTKCTLT

-336 DTVATIQDTND
+336 DTVATIQDTNA
-347 LKVAVTIREYDVPN
+347 LKIAVTIQEYDVPN

-393 TSATAAGQGS
+393 TGGQS
-403 SSTSGTFSAEV
+403 SSSSSGTFSAEV

-457 YVMVKTGGEGAD
+457 YVMVKTGGDGAD

-482 NDYYIEIRGDALTEG
+482 NDYYIEISGDALSEG

-509 ETVDASDMMGQGGF
+509 ETVDASNMMGQGGF

-536 QGGPSGGQGGPSG
+536 QGGPSGGQGGPG
-549 GQGGPG
+549 GG
-555 GRQGGGPGGM
+555 QGGGPGGM

>member
-1 MNETDAKQ
+1 MNETGTKQ
-9 PGRLRAFFGRLG
+9 PGKLRAFFGRLG
-21 GWFKLH
+21 GWFKQH

-40 TAILLRFLPQR
+40 AAIVLRFLPQK

-127 ERAKESLTDQTEQTQ
+127 ARAKESLTDQTEQTQ

-152 NEAKE
+152 NEAKK
-157 DYDDAVTAVDDA
+157 DYDDAVTAAADA

-205 TEYNEAVSTYGVD
+205 TEYNGAVSTYGVD

-289 TAKKNLDKSGSSDTL
+289 TAKKKLDNSGSSDTL
-304 ADLQEQLTKCTLT
+304 EDLQEQLTKCTLT

-336 DTVATIQDTND
+336 DTVATIQDTNA
-347 LKVAVTIREYDVPN
+347 LKIAVTIQEYDVPN

-393 TSATAAGQGS
+393 TGGQS
-403 SSTSGTFSAEV
+403 SSSSSGTFSAEV

-446 DAVGTEDDGTK
+446 DAVGTEGDGTK
-457 YVMVKTGGEGAD
+457 YVMVKTGGDGAD

-482 NDYYIEIRGDALTEG
+482 NDYYIEISGDALSEG
-497 MEVRSSASDDST
+497 MEVRSSASDDSA
-509 ETVDASDMMGQGGF
+509 ETVDASNMMGQGGF
-523 VFSAGGDM
+523 VFSAG
-531 PSGGG
+531 
-536 QGGPSGGQGGPSG
+536 GGQGGPSG

-555 GRQGGGPGGM
+555 GGQGGGPGGM

>member
-1 MNETDAKQ
+1 MNETGTKQ
-9 PGRLRAFFGRLG
+9 PGKLRAFFGRLG
-21 GWFKLH
+21 GWFKQH
-27 KKFTALLVVLALA
+27 KKSTALLVVLALA
-40 TAILLRFLPQR
+40 AAIVLRFLPQK

-157 DYDDAVTAVDDA
+157 DYDDAVTAAADA

-183 VNQVSALQ
+183 TNQVSALQ

-218 SDEAKAAKDR
+218 SAEATAAKDH
-228 YEQFKEGAA
+228 YERFKNGDA

-243 LENAQ
+243 LEDAQ

-263 VAAWEQAKTAKEQ
+263 VAAWEQAKNAKEQ

-304 ADLQEQLTKCTLT
+304 EDLQEQLTKCTLT

-336 DTVATIQDTND
+336 DTVATIQDTNA
-347 LKVAVTIREYDVPN
+347 LKIAVTIQEYDVPN

-393 TSATAAGQGS
+393 TGGQS
-403 SSTSGTFSAEV
+403 SSSSSGTFSAEV

-457 YVMVKTGGEGAD
+457 YVMVKTGGDGAD

-482 NDYYIEIRGDALTEG
+482 NDYYIEISGDALSEG
-497 MEVRSSASDDST
+497 MEVRSSASDDSA
-509 ETVDASDMMGQGGF
+509 ETVDASNMMGQGGF

-536 QGGPSGGQGGPSG
+536 QGGPSGGQGGPG
-549 GQGGPG
+549 GG
-555 GRQGGGPGGM
+555 QGGGPGGM

>member
-1 MNETDAKQ
+1 MNETGTKQ
-9 PGRLRAFFGRLG
+9 PGKLRAFFGRLG
-21 GWFKLH
+21 GWFKQH

-40 TAILLRFLPQR
+40 AAIVLRFLPQK

-127 ERAKESLTDQTEQTQ
+127 ERAKESLTNQTEQTQ

-152 NEAKE
+152 NEAKK
-157 DYDDAVTAVDDA
+157 DYDDAVTAADDA

-228 YEQFKEGAA
+228 YEQFKEGDA
-237 KDAQTA
+237 KGAQTA

-289 TAKKNLDKSGSSDTL
+289 TAKKKLDNSGSSDTL
-304 ADLQEQLTKCTLT
+304 EDLQEQLTKCTLT

-336 DTVATIQDTND
+336 DTVATIQDTNA
-347 LKVAVTIREYDVPN
+347 LKIAVTIQEYDVPN

-393 TSATAAGQGS
+393 TGGQS
-403 SSTSGTFSAEV
+403 SSSSSGTFSAEV

-457 YVMVKTGGEGAD
+457 YVMVKTGGDGAD

-482 NDYYIEIRGDALTEG
+482 NDYYIEISGDALSEG

-509 ETVDASDMMGQGGF
+509 ETVDASDMMGQGSF

-536 QGGPSGGQGGPSG
+536 QGGPSGGQGGPG
-549 GQGGPG
+549 GG
-555 GRQGGGPGGM
+555 QGGGPGGM

>member
-1 MNETDAKQ
+1 MNETGTKQ
-9 PGRLRAFFGRLG
+9 PGKLRAFFGRLG
-21 GWFKLH
+21 GWFKQH

-40 TAILLRFLPQR
+40 AAIVLRFLPQK

-152 NEAKE
+152 NEAKK
-157 DYDDAVTAVDDA
+157 DYDDAVTAAADA

-304 ADLQEQLTKCTLT
+304 EDLQEQLTKCTLT

-336 DTVATIQDTND
+336 DTVATIQDTNA
-347 LKVAVTIREYDVPN
+347 LKIAVTIQEYDVPN

-393 TSATAAGQGS
+393 TGGQS
-403 SSTSGTFSAEV
+403 SSSSSGTFSAEV

-457 YVMVKTGGEGAD
+457 YVMVKTGGDGAD

-482 NDYYIEIRGDALTEG
+482 NDYYIEISGDALSEG
-497 MEVRSSASDDST
+497 MEVRSSASDDSA

-536 QGGPSGGQGGPSG
+536 QGGPSGGQGGPG
-549 GQGGPG
+549 GG
-555 GRQGGGPGGM
+555 QGGGPGGM

>member
-1 MNETDAKQ
+1 MNETGTKQ
-9 PGRLRAFFGRLG
+9 PGKLRAFFGRLG
-21 GWFKLH
+21 GWFKQH

-40 TAILLRFLPQR
+40 AAIVLRFLPQK

-152 NEAKE
+152 NEAKK
-157 DYDDAVTAVDDA
+157 DYDDAVTAADDA

-218 SDEAKAAKDR
+218 SDEAKATKDR

-304 ADLQEQLTKCTLT
+304 EDLQEQLTKCTLT

-336 DTVATIQDTND
+336 DTVATIQDTNA
-347 LKVAVTIREYDVPN
+347 LKIAVTIQEYDVPN

-393 TSATAAGQGS
+393 TGGQS
-403 SSTSGTFSAEV
+403 SSSSSGTFSAEV

-457 YVMVKTGGEGAD
+457 YVMVKTGGDGAD

-482 NDYYIEIRGDALTEG
+482 NDYYIEISGDALSEG

-509 ETVDASDMMGQGGF
+509 ETVDTSNMMGQGGF
-523 VFSAGGDM
+523 AFSAGGDM

-536 QGGPSGGQGGPSG
+536 QGGPGGG
-549 GQGGPG
+549 
-555 GRQGGGPGGM
+555 QGGGPGGM

>member
-1 MNETDAKQ
+1 MNETGTKQ
-9 PGRLRAFFGRLG
+9 PGKLRAFFGRLG
-21 GWFKLH
+21 GWFKQH
-27 KKFTALLVVLALA
+27 KKFAALLVVLALA
-40 TAILLRFLPQR
+40 AAIVLRFLPQK

-103 QVGDTVQAGDV
+103 QVGDTVQTGDV

-127 ERAKESLTDQTEQTQ
+127 ARAKESLTDQTEQTQ
-142 EAYDKALKSY
+142 AAYDKALKSY
-152 NEAKE
+152 NEAKK
-157 DYDDAVTAVDDA
+157 DYDDAVTAADDA

-191 ADYDSKQSQLSSML
+191 ADYDRKQSQLSSML

-228 YEQFKEGAA
+228 YEKFEQNDAQ
-237 KDAQTA
+237 DAQTA

-248 MTTGYQSLVQ
+248 KTTGYQSLVQ

-263 VAAWEQAKTAKEQ
+263 VVAWEQAKTAKEQ

-304 ADLQEQLTKCTLT
+304 EDLQEQLTKCTLT

-336 DTVATIQDTND
+336 DTVATIQDTNT
-347 LKVAVTIREYDVPN
+347 LKIAVTIQEYDVPN

-393 TSATAAGQGS
+393 TGGQS
-403 SSTSGTFSAEV
+403 SSSSSGTFSAEV

-457 YVMVKTGGEGAD
+457 YVMVKTGGDGAD

-482 NDYYIEIRGDALTEG
+482 NDYYIEISGDALSEG

-536 QGGPSGGQGGPSG
+536 QGGPSGGQGGPG
-549 GQGGPG
+549 GG
-555 GRQGGGPGGM
+555 QGGGPGGM

>member
-1 MNETDAKQ
+1 MNETGTKQ
-9 PGRLRAFFGRLG
+9 PGKLRAFFGRLG
-21 GWFKLH
+21 GWFKQH
-27 KKFTALLVVLALA
+27 KKFTVLLVVLALA
-40 TAILLRFLPQR
+40 AAIVLRFLPQK

-127 ERAKESLTDQTEQTQ
+127 ERAKESLNDQTEQTQ

-152 NEAKE
+152 NEAKKG
-157 DYDDAVTAVDDA
+157 YDDAVTAADA

-191 ADYDSKQSQLSSML
+191 AEYDRAEKELSDALSAYNAAL
-205 TEYNEAVSTYGVD
+205 TAYGTGSAEATAAEAAYNEKQGDA
-218 SDEAKAAKDR
+218 
-228 YEQFKEGAA
+228 Q
-237 KDAQTA
+237 DAQTA

-248 MTTGYQSLVQ
+248 KTTGYQSLVQ

-304 ADLQEQLTKCTLT
+304 EDLQEQLTKCTLT

-336 DTVATIQDTND
+336 DTVATIQDTNA
-347 LKVAVTIREYDVPN
+347 LKIAVTIQEYDVPN

-393 TSATAAGQGS
+393 TGGQS
-403 SSTSGTFSAEV
+403 SSSSSGTFSAEV

-441 FVVPY
+441 FVVSY

-457 YVMVKTGGEGAD
+457 YVMVKTGGDGAD

-482 NDYYIEIRGDALTEG
+482 NDYYIEISGDALSEG

-509 ETVDASDMMGQGGF
+509 ETVDASNMMGQGGF

-536 QGGPSGGQGGPSG
+536 QGGPSGGQGGPG
-549 GQGGPG
+549 GG
-555 GRQGGGPGGM
+555 QGGGPGGM

>member
-1 MNETDAKQ
+1 MNETGTKQ
-9 PGRLRAFFGRLG
+9 PGKLRAFFGRLG
-21 GWFKLH
+21 GWFKQH
-27 KKFTALLVVLALA
+27 KKFTALLVVLALVA
-40 TAILLRFLPQR
+40 AIVLRFLPQK

-152 NEAKE
+152 NEAKK
-157 DYDDAVTAVDDA
+157 DYDDAVTAATDA

-191 ADYDSKQSQLSSML
+191 ADYDRAEKELSDALSAYNAALTAYGAGSAEATAAEAAYNEKQS
-205 TEYNEAVSTYGVD
+205 TV
-218 SDEAKAAKDR
+218 
-228 YEQFKEGAA
+228 
-237 KDAQTA
+237 QTA
-243 LENAQ
+243 QQALQNAQ
-248 MTTGYQSLVQ
+248 SITGYQSLVQ

-289 TAKKNLDKSGSSDTL
+289 TAKKKLDNSGSSDTL
-304 ADLQEQLTKCTLT
+304 EDLQEQLTKCTLT

-336 DTVATIQDTND
+336 DTVATIQ
-347 LKVAVTIREYDVPN
+347 EYDVPN

-393 TSATAAGQGS
+393 TGGQS
-403 SSTSGTFSAEV
+403 SSSSSGTFSAEV

-457 YVMVKTGGEGAD
+457 YVMVKTGGDGAD

-482 NDYYIEIRGDALTEG
+482 NDYYIEISGDALSEG

-509 ETVDASDMMGQGGF
+509 ETVDASNMMGQGGF
-523 VFSAGGDM
+523 AFSAGGDM

-536 QGGPSGGQGGPSG
+536 QGGPGGG
-549 GQGGPG
+549 
-555 GRQGGGPGGM
+555 QGGGPGGM